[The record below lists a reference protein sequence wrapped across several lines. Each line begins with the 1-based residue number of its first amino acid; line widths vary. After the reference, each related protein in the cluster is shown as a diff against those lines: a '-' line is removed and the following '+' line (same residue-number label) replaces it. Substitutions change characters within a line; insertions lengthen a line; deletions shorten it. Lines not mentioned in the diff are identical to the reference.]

1 MATEHKRT
9 STQHTERD
17 HTGDD
22 QNVIDEVGKEGTVR
36 TSGGE
41 TSLGTTPIGTGSVE
55 PVGGHREASDRIMGE
70 QSADDGADRDHA
82 DHKTR

>member
-1 MATEHKRT
+1 MATEHKQT

-22 QNVIDEVGKEGTVR
+22 QDVIDEVGKEGTVK

-41 TSLGTTPIGTGSVE
+41 TSLGTTPIGVGSVE

-70 QSADDGADRDHA
+70 QTADDGGNRGRAGDR
-82 DHKTR
+82 KK